1 MTDRGD
7 GTASAANPRAADTG
21 KRAAGRAAVSEV
33 RSGTTIGLGTGS
45 TVMHFLEAL
54 AEALSENRLT
64 EVQGVATSLATEERA
79 RALGIPLVGLAEAE
93 GLDVVVDGADEVD
106 PSLDLIKGLGGA
118 LLREKMVVQA
128 AGRFVVIVDRSK
140 LVDRL
145 GTHAPVPVEVV
156 PFAWRSHLAFFEGLS
171 ADPRPRTVAGGG
183 SLFLTDNGNPVV
195 DLYFADGVSE
205 PARLDRRLRE
215 RAGVV
220 ETGLFLGVAQRVLVG
235 DSDGVE
241 SLEREEGTT

>member
-1 MTDRGD
+1 M
-7 GTASAANPRAADTG
+7 
-21 KRAAGRAAVSEV
+21 SEV

-79 RALGIPLVGLAEAE
+79 RALGIPLVGLTDAE

-205 PARLDRRLRE
+205 SPARLDRRLRE

>member
-1 MTDRGD
+1 M
-7 GTASAANPRAADTG
+7 
-21 KRAAGRAAVSEV
+21 SEV

-64 EVQGVATSLATEERA
+64 EVRGVATSLATEERA
-79 RALGIPLVGLAEAE
+79 RALGIPLVGLADAE

-156 PFAWRSHLAFFEGLS
+156 PFAWRGHLAFFEGLS